1 MTLARIA
8 QLAIVC
14 AAAALLPVDQ
24 ATADEPPPPPAPSSS
39 NVSPALIGM
48 TPGTPATQTTPSRRK
63 LWIALGVLSGAA
75 VVGAIVA
82 VGVTIGTS
90 SPGSSAFNDWGSVT
104 VMRR

>member
-1 MTLARIA
+1 MTLARFA

-24 ATADEPPPPPAPSSS
+24 ATADEPPPPPPPSSS

-48 TPGTPATQTTPSRRK
+48 TPGTQATQASQSHRK

-82 VGVTIGTS
+82 VGVTIGTAS
-90 SPGSSAFNDWGSVT
+90 HDNSVFNDWGSVT